1 MLGRQAGITASVA
14 ARGVVIDNMCAEGK
28 SFDRAVVALARKI
41 VIRPAPRVTECGNL
55 LSSGA

>member
-1 MLGRQAGITASVA
+1 MLGTTARYHSFCNR
-14 ARGVVIDNMCAEGK
+14 RGVVIDNICAERE

-41 VIRPAPRVTECGNL
+41 VIRPEPRVTECGNL